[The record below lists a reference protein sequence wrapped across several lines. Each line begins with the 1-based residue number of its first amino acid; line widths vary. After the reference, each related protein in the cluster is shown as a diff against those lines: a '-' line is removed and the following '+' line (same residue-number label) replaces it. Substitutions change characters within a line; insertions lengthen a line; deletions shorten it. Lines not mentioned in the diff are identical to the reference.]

1 MNRRKAL
8 TLLLATPAAL
18 AAVGCTNIFS
28 PETKIPLR
36 PVPPPPRVAPLSS
49 AELVEYLGLAYRKR
63 DWDTFAALLHPDF
76 AFVLS
81 AAAPDGTATWGR
93 AEELAIHRR
102 MFRPGSIAG
111 SEARLPPELWLT
123 SVDVGIYAATGWEAL
138 PDPGGP
144 WEHALYNATM
154 FFETQ
159 GDRDFRVES
168 QQELVV
174 GVNLSVPRGEPG
186 RFLLYRWIEHGP
198 ATGSLLSTP
207 ASWSEVKLL
216 YRVAPPRSAPLR
228 VRNTSSGATRI

>member
-18 AAVGCTNIFS
+18 VTVGCTNIFS
-28 PETKIPLR
+28 PETEIPPQ
-36 PVPPPPRVAPLSS
+36 PVPPRPPVAPPNST
-49 AELVEYLGLAYRKR
+49 ALVEYLGLAYRKK

-111 SEARLPPELWLT
+111 GEARLPPELWLT
-123 SVDVGIYAATGWEAL
+123 SVDIAIYAATGWEAW
-138 PDPGGP
+138 PDPGGTS
-144 WEHALYNATM
+144 EHAQYPATV

-159 GDRDFRVES
+159 GDKDFRVETR
-168 QQELVV
+168 QEFVV
-174 GVNLSVPRGEPG
+174 RVDLSIPRGERG

-198 ATGSLLSTP
+198 ATASALPTVS
-207 ASWSEVKLL
+207 SWSEVKLL
-216 YRVAPPRSAPLR
+216 YRAAPARPVPLR
-228 VRNTSSGATRI
+228 TGNTPTGATRI

>member
-18 AAVGCTNIFS
+18 VAVGCTNVFS

-36 PVPPPPRVAPLSS
+36 PIPPPPRVAPWSS
-49 AELVEYLGLAYRKR
+49 SELVERLRLAYQKK

-81 AAAPDGTATWGR
+81 APAPDGTATWGR

-111 SEARLPPELWLT
+111 AEAQLPPELWLT
-123 SVDVGIYAATGWEAL
+123 SVDIVISGATGWESL

-144 WEHALYNATM
+144 WEHALYNARV

-168 QQELVV
+168 QQEFVV
-174 GVNLSVPRGEPG
+174 RVDLSVPPGEPG

-198 ATGSLLSTP
+198 ATGPVLSTSS
-207 ASWSEVKLL
+207 SWSEVKLL
-216 YRVAPPRSAPLR
+216 YRVAPPRPAPLQA
-228 VRNTSSGATRI
+228 RNAPSGATRI